1 MWSDQASAV
10 ATGNYATVKCAAVQP
25 EMRRD
30 AMQVLIIEDNQALSN
45 AIQRGLREH
54 GYMSEICATA
64 AEGGDAAALCGYDAI
79 ILDRMLPDQD
89 GLELCRQ
96 LRKREVKTPIL
107 MLTGLGSVEERVAG
121 LNAGADDYLP
131 KPFEFEELIAR
142 VRALLRRGEGGES
155 SFLRYADVEIDLLK
169 RVVKRA
175 STPIKVRNREFELL
189 EFFMRRPD
197 RVLQRTLISEHVW
210 DMNFDL
216 SSNVIDVCIASL
228 RRKIDREFTPPLIHT
243 IIGVGYMFSTNN
255 PNA

>member
-1 MWSDQASAV
+1 
-10 ATGNYATVKCAAVQP
+10 
-25 EMRRD
+25 
-30 AMQVLIIEDNQALSN
+30 MQVLIIEDNQALSA

-96 LRKREVKTPIL
+96 LRKRDVKTPIL
-107 MLTGLGSVEERVAG
+107 ILTGLGNVEERVAG

-169 RVVKRA
+169 RAVKRA
-175 STPIKVRNREFELL
+175 TTPVKLRNREFELL

-228 RRKIDREFTPPLIHT
+228 RRKIDRDFTPPLIHT
-243 IIGVGYMFSTNN
+243 IIGVGYMFSMNN